1 MIEVTLRIV
10 AANEEALRRAMDEV
24 FERAMAVD
32 GEAQMHERNA
42 AAESKHERVAKK
54 HEQLAQR
61 RRAVAKV
68 LDAIADAIDHAEPRI
83 IR

>member
-1 MIEVTLRIV
+1 MIAIEIRIT
-10 AANEEALRRAMDEV
+10 AANEETLRRAMDEV

-68 LDAIADAIDHAEPRI
+68 LDQIADAIDHAQVRI
-83 IR
+83 VR